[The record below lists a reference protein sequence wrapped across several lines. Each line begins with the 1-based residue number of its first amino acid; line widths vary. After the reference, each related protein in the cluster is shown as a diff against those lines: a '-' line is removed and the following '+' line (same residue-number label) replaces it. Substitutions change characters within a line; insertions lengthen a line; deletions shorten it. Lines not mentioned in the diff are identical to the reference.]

1 MRADRV
7 GLLRELGK
15 LQGMRKPEEI
25 AQGIARLE
33 RKLAAA
39 AAKKERRRNS
49 LPRVSIPEALPIAA
63 RRADIV
69 DAIRKNPVVIITGET
84 GSGKTTQIP
93 KMCLEAGRGVDG
105 KIGCTQPRRV
115 AAITVSQRI
124 AEEMGED
131 PGRSVGY
138 KIRFED
144 RTAADVFIKIMT
156 DGILL
161 MEAQADPFLNG
172 YDTIIVD
179 EAHERSLNIDFVL
192 GMLKNLLRKRRD
204 LKVVI
209 TSATID
215 TEKFSAAFGGA
226 PILEVSGRMYP
237 VDIRYEP
244 LDEGME
250 EREEITH
257 VEAAVRA
264 VDGIIDAG
272 EGGDI
277 LVFMPTE
284 QDIRESCDLL
294 EGREHRGVKILPMYA
309 RLSSQDQRRVFFPM
323 RERKIVVAT
332 NVAETSITIPGIR
345 FVIDTGLARISYYN
359 PRTRTSSLPV
369 RSVSRSSADQ
379 RAGRCGRVEHGVCIR
394 LYSRE
399 DYENRAL
406 YTAPEILRSNLA
418 EVILR
423 MLTLRI
429 DDPAAFPFVDPPAP
443 KSFRAG
449 YDILEELGAIEREN
463 GEDGA
468 ARYRLTARGRRMA
481 RLPLDPRIS
490 RMILEAET
498 EGCLGEILV
507 IAAALSTQDPRER
520 PSGKEKEADGAQ
532 ALFVNPSSDF
542 LTLINIWERF
552 HENGPSAKSPGRLR
566 KYCRDHFLS
575 FRRMREWRDVH
586 GQIREIVEEQAPPPG
601 EKHPAKKQAGDPQA
615 WYGRI
620 HRSVLSGYLS
630 NIAVKKEKNTY
641 GATGGRQVVIFPGS
655 GLYNRSGD
663 WIVAAEIVET
673 TQLFARTAANIDR
686 EWLEALGGSLCRS
699 IYLNPRWDRKR
710 GEVTA
715 LERVSLYGIVIVEG
729 RRVSYGRVDPQEA
742 TRIFIREALVPAEME
757 RPLPF
762 LAHNRDLIE
771 RVRDMENRLRR
782 RTFLT
787 TDDVLAA
794 FYEERLQDIYDVR
807 TLQRMVRDRGSDSF
821 LRMTEEDVLR
831 QAPDPAELS
840 LYPDTVAAGRLA
852 LPLSYRFR
860 PGETDDGVT
869 LKLPASALTRLR
881 PEAVEWAVPGLL
893 QERVTALVKALP
905 RDIRRHLIPI
915 PQSVETILREMKRG
929 EGSLPAALSECL
941 KRKFRLDVPLAAWD
955 LGGLPDHLKLRY
967 AVVDP
972 KGKELRST
980 RDLESLR
987 KDRIEEEE
995 SRAFSRA
1002 RAAWERTGIA
1012 RWEFPDLPE
1021 EIPEEIRLD
1030 AQNVLEGVAYPALVP
1045 AGEAVDLRL
1054 MINRREADNA
1064 HRAGVKTLLTLHF
1077 RKDLE
1082 LARRYLALRGEMK
1095 VWSAYFG
1102 GTKVLEEALF
1112 QGLVR
1117 RLLEKDLRT
1126 RQDFEA
1132 YTRLLGPTLLK
1143 APQELL
1149 GEVESV
1155 LRAYHDTRQALAG
1168 LEAANVSNRTVL
1180 NFLEEMRAELQ
1191 RLLPLTFLE
1200 IYDRERLPQ
1209 VNRYL
1214 KALQV
1219 RAERGAVHIDK
1230 DRGRLAEIRP
1240 YEDKLEEF
1248 RKGIAPSASGQRLRA
1263 IDEYR
1268 WMVEEYRVSLF
1279 AQGLKTPY
1287 PVSPK
1292 RLREKIREIDGLM

>member
-1 MRADRV
+1 M
-7 GLLRELGK
+7 GK

-33 RKLAAA
+33 KKLAAA

-105 KIGCTQPRRV
+105 RIGCTQPRRV

-144 RTAADVFIKIMT
+144 RTSADVFIKIMT

-369 RSVSRSSADQ
+369 RPVSRSSADQ

-399 DYENRAL
+399 DYESRAL

-520 PSGKEKEADGAQ
+520 PAGKEKEADGAQ

-552 HENGPSAKSPGRLR
+552 HENGPERKIPG
-566 KYCRDHFLS
+566 
-575 FRRMREWRDVH
+575 
-586 GQIREIVEEQAPPPG
+586 PPP
-601 EKHPAKKQAGDPQA
+601 E
-615 WYGRI
+615 
-620 HRSVLSGYLS
+620 VL
-630 NIAVKKEKNTY
+630 
-641 GATGGRQVVIFPGS
+641 P
-655 GLYNRSGD
+655 
-663 WIVAAEIVET
+663 
-673 TQLFARTAANIDR
+673 
-686 EWLEALGGSLCRS
+686 
-699 IYLNPRWDRKR
+699 
-710 GEVTA
+710 
-715 LERVSLYGIVIVEG
+715 
-729 RRVSYGRVDPQEA
+729 
-742 TRIFIREALVPAEME
+742 

-762 LAHNRDLIE
+762 L
-771 RVRDMENRLRR
+771 
-782 RTFLT
+782 
-787 TDDVLAA
+787 
-794 FYEERLQDIYDVR
+794 
-807 TLQRMVRDRGSDSF
+807 S
-821 LRMTEEDVLR
+821 
-831 QAPDPAELS
+831 PD
-840 LYPDTVAAGRLA
+840 
-852 LPLSYRFR
+852 
-860 PGETDDGVT
+860 
-869 LKLPASALTRLR
+869 
-881 PEAVEWAVPGLL
+881 
-893 QERVTALVKALP
+893 
-905 RDIRRHLIPI
+905 
-915 PQSVETILREMKRG
+915 
-929 EGSLPAALSECL
+929 
-941 KRKFRLDVPLAAWD
+941 
-955 LGGLPDHLKLRY
+955 
-967 AVVDP
+967 
-972 KGKELRST
+972 
-980 RDLESLR
+980 
-987 KDRIEEEE
+987 
-995 SRAFSRA
+995 
-1002 RAAWERTGIA
+1002 
-1012 RWEFPDLPE
+1012 
-1021 EIPEEIRLD
+1021 
-1030 AQNVLEGVAYPALVP
+1030 EGVAGRPWPDPGDRRGAGPPAR
-1045 AGEAVDLRL
+1045 GEAPRKEAG
-1054 MINRREADNA
+1054 RRPP
-1064 HRAGVKTLLTLHF
+1064 
-1077 RKDLE
+1077 
-1082 LARRYLALRGEMK
+1082 
-1095 VWSAYFG
+1095 
-1102 GTKVLEEALF
+1102 
-1112 QGLVR
+1112 GLVR
-1117 RLLEKDLRT
+1117 PDSP
-1126 RQDFEA
+1126 
-1132 YTRLLGPTLLK
+1132 LG
-1143 APQELL
+1143 A
-1149 GEVESV
+1149 
-1155 LRAYHDTRQALAG
+1155 
-1168 LEAANVSNRTVL
+1168 
-1180 NFLEEMRAELQ
+1180 
-1191 RLLPLTFLE
+1191 
-1200 IYDRERLPQ
+1200 ERLPFEH
-1209 VNRYL
+1209 RREEGEKHL
-1214 KALQV
+1214 RRHGRAPGRGLPRLGSLQP
-1219 RAERGAVHIDK
+1219 RRRL
-1230 DRGRLAEIRP
+1230 DRGGGDRGDDTALCPHGRQHRQGVARGP
-1240 YEDKLEEF
+1240 G
-1248 RKGIAPSASGQRLRA
+1248 RKPLPL
-1263 IDEYR
+1263 D
-1268 WMVEEYRVSLF
+1268 L
-1279 AQGLKTPY
+1279 L
-1287 PVSPK
+1287 
-1292 RLREKIREIDGLM
+1292 